1 MFTKFALAENAVMR
15 KHLREQREQQGE
27 ELHLRVSE
35 NREDLDRRLRGGV
48 HLEDFFQDLEGRRRR
63 FRALVVPARA
73 PHPQRVAA
81 APAVRSFIL
90 GLNLRLQR
98 GDFHHIRID

>member
-1 MFTKFALAENAVMR
+1 MLVLLIGFAPSCI
-15 KHLREQREQQGE
+15 
-27 ELHLRVSE
+27 RVFKIL
-35 NREDLDRRLRGGV
+35 EDLDRRLRGGV

-73 PHPQRVAA
+73 
-81 APAVRSFIL
+81 APSTRGRGAAVRSFIL